1 MHMNVKSFALTA
13 LTALLLSA
21 TSTAF
26 AQTSYKMGATF
37 GSTYS
42 SLRSNLF
49 TTSSGRLSPAA
60 GFAVTLG
67 FGQHFELNP
76 EILVAQKGATIKTV
90 VFNPENAPSDRSHD
104 FHYTTFEAALFASY
118 APFTKLPISVQA
130 GGFFGSLFHR
140 LDLSQRD
147 QFVGDYD
154 NIVNATPVVNLN
166 EAFSGIDFGPAVGLS
181 AGNGKLRFNARYYL
195 GTRNLYNNIA
205 FAPES
210 HQIRSSAIRI
220 TLTYFFKDK
229 SIWTD

>member
-1 MHMNVKSFALTA
+1 MNVKSFASAA
-13 LTALLLSA
+13 LSALLFFSA
-21 TSTAF
+21 SAAI

-42 SLRSNLF
+42 SLRSDLF

-60 GFAVTLG
+60 GFAITLG

-90 VFNPENAPSDRSHD
+90 VFNPENAPTDRSYD
-104 FHYTTFEAALFASY
+104 FNYTTFEAALFAGY
-118 APFTKLPISVQA
+118 APFANLPISVQA
-130 GGFFGSLFHR
+130 GGFFGSHFHR

-154 NIVNATPVVNLN
+154 NVVNATPVVNLN
-166 EAFSGIDFGPAVGLS
+166 EALSGVDFGPAVGLS
-181 AGNGKLRFNARYYL
+181 AGSGKFRFNARYYL
-195 GTRNLYNNIA
+195 GARNLYNNIA
-205 FAPES
+205 FAPEG
-210 HQIRSSAIRI
+210 HQIRTNAIRI

-229 SIWTD
+229 STWND